1 MCGHSQIKSSKS
13 VGWLLLLLFELLNYF
28 HVYKTRVCMRLLL
41 LNSSFSL
48 FAYFC
53 RKKETCKSDIQS
65 CWIERL
71 VTEGGHILC
80 TQLLATTYT
89 SHSSFFSFPLLFL
102 KVLSLLFHFPLS
114 PHHHKRY
121 RRRCRRQIILYF
133 HSSSRDGTWLF
144 HYSTNSFHSLKL
156 FCRAKLKW
164 IALPWAKKSIKIF
177 LLNLWA
183 V

>member
-1 MCGHSQIKSSKS
+1 MHAFTSTKFF
-13 VGWLLLLLFELLNYF
+13 LFSL
-28 HVYKTRVCMRLLL
+28 RLLL
-41 LNSSFSL
+41 Q
-48 FAYFC
+48 
-53 RKKETCKSDIQS
+53 KKETCKSDIQS

-80 TQLLATTYT
+80 TPLLATTYT

-133 HSSSRDGTWLF
+133 HTSSRDGTWLF

-164 IALPWAKKSIKIF
+164 IAFPWAKKYQNIPPEFVGSLVGYFKNRIEIYIYDLF
-177 LLNLWA
+177 CYANVLFW
-183 V
+183 